1 MGSVTRTSED
11 VLRKLREDPLFQ
23 IKKQEQVAREQ
34 MLSNPLVMAKV
45 KQQQAKRAKKEAK
58 RAKKEV
64 KKEKK
69 KVKKHMKKEIKN
81 EKKRSGHKKKKSSS
95 SSSGSSDTDSSSD
108 REVAIKREATSRAT
122 SRGNS
127 SRCRAREGSA
137 SPRQGKKTR
146 VESCHPGLGSR
157 APSLR
162 HLGPDSNTV
171 DQREERAKRVAE
183 QRDAALAS
191 RGATKRL
198 NEEEKRQRLEEMQRT
213 AARHEAHKDRRIAD
227 AELKAKEQDEADL
240 HMRRTSD
247 QKFFRGMRE
256 QAYMQSEGSV
266 ADRLKSQRHRR
277 QKHLNDPLE
286 RTG

>member
-1 MGSVTRTSED
+1 MGD

-45 KQQQAKRAKKEAK
+45 KQQQAKRAKKE
-58 RAKKEV
+58 
-64 KKEKK
+64 
-69 KVKKHMKKEIKN
+69 IKN

-95 SSSGSSDTDSSSD
+95 SSSGSSGTDSSSD

-277 QKHLNDPLE
+277 QKRLNDPLE